1 MSFVTRTLRSL
12 PFGRIIGGPM
22 TAAIEAQSL
31 AARSTVDF
39 IKSVG
44 FVQPSGSAEEN
55 FGDLRNVV
63 FSYTRKKV
71 EPSIDSG
78 ASTVTE
84 TEEITLTVPI
94 LTIVPIPYI
103 RIESLTIDFTANITE
118 QHEDSA
124 SFNSTTSSSTSING
138 KYGNFLSPVNVQFAA
153 KVATKTSL
161 SLASKNKTSVD
172 ATIDINL
179 KAVQDEMPAGLAKV
193 LTILETAIFE
203 QPKS

>member
-1 MSFVTRTLRSL
+1 MSFVTRTLRAL

-22 TAAIEAQSL
+22 TAAIEAQAL
-31 AARSTVDF
+31 AAQSTVNF

-44 FVQPSGSAEEN
+44 FDTPANPAAGELGSV
-55 FGDLRNVV
+55 RNVE
-63 FSYTRKKV
+63 FTYQRKKITPTGTTGTANDD
-71 EPSIDSG
+71 EE
-78 ASTVTE
+78 TV
-84 TEEITLTVPI
+84 TLTVPI

-118 QHEDSA
+118 QHEDSV
-124 SFNSTTSSSTSING
+124 SFNNTTVAETSING

-153 KVATKTSL
+153 KFSTKSSL
-161 SLASKNKTSVD
+161 STASKNKTSVE

-203 QPKS
+203 KPKP